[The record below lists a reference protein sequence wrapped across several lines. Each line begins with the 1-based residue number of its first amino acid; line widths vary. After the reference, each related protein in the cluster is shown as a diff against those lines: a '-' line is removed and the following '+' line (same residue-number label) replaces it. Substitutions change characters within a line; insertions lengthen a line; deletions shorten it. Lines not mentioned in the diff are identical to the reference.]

1 MSLPFDPGMLP
12 PELAMGGPIPG
23 MMGPPVS
30 GPGLPGP
37 MPGLGGPGM
46 MGPPMAPPMM
56 DPMMMGGPPPFDPM
70 MGPMPAPPPM
80 PQPGMPGMPAP
91 PGSMPT
97 GMPSPAMMYLMNVM
111 QQELEEDTS
120 NAPTDMKPKKPK
132 RKKPNLDDIK
142 EKADRI
148 VEFWQLRDTRMD
160 EDLALYRLTRE
171 ETTDG
176 EIVLKNTP
184 FVVVEKAANLISA
197 QVPSIAVI
205 PPDDE
210 AEEQAQKI
218 EDFLRWSGDQWNKVG
233 RRNLNG
239 SMRHDMAHFL
249 CLRGWVAARIWY
261 DAEEEDP
268 NEHPIRVKLFD
279 PRQVYPK
286 MGDKRLQYVV
296 HRYWTTY
303 GELIDEYPDEADKF
317 EDVEQNDFVEVSAYY
332 DDWYHAVWTD
342 EADLKPITEH
352 EYGFIPWVITIGNGA
367 PIRATT
373 QNQTSWVK
381 DHGVSIFHGIKDS
394 YKQLNKVLSQ
404 LATQVAA
411 ASNPPTVYYYDPV
424 MNKTP
429 QPLDYT
435 PGTTNYLLYDRERVD
450 PLNLTP
456 NPTNTQP
463 LIDALVD
470 DTSKGGLP
478 EVLWGVGG
486 GESGFGTSM
495 MTDAARDQLSP
506 VVDAMT
512 TSFEMINEY
521 TLRLIRDL
529 HEDNIGFWITNDQGQ
544 KMGGITLSP
553 EDIEAVGTNT
563 EVVYR
568 DISPKD
574 RASMAQIAAMLVDK
588 KLISMETAREE
599 YLMLENPERE
609 NQRVLQDL
617 IYQDEDLVKK
627 GLVPAALARA
637 NPDLF
642 AFYMMSK
649 QQELMAQPE
658 QQPAG
663 GPPGAP
669 PGMPPPGP
677 PGLPPTAAPPIGQP
691 GADPFMQS
699 LGSAIGGAGMGPP
712 PGIGGTPMPPMPMGL
727 PLGI

>member
-1 MSLPFDPGMLP
+1 MSLPFDPAMLP
-12 PELAMGGPIPG
+12 PDMLGGGPIPG

-30 GPGLPGP
+30 GPALPGP
-37 MPGLGGPGM
+37 MPGLGGPGP
-46 MGPPMAPPMM
+46 MGPPML
-56 DPMMMGGPPPFDPM
+56 GGPPMPPPMDPM
-70 MGPMPAPPPM
+70 MGPLPPPM
-80 PQPGMPGMPAP
+80 PAPGMPMPGMPP
-91 PGSMPT
+91 NPMMGG
-97 GMPSPAMMYLMNVM
+97 GMPPNPTMLYLAAIM
-111 QQELEEDTS
+111 QQEMQDNEGSAPDT
-120 NAPTDMKPKKPK
+120 KPKKPK
-132 RKKPNLDDIK
+132 RKKPNLDDLK

-148 VEFWQLRDTRMD
+148 VEFWALRDTRMD
-160 EDLALYRLTRE
+160 EDLAMYRLTKE

-176 EIVLKNTP
+176 EVVLKNTP

-197 QVPSIAVI
+197 QMPSIQVI
-205 PPDDE
+205 PPDE
-210 AEEQAQKI
+210 EVAEEAQKI

-249 CLRGWVAARIWY
+249 CLRGWVAARVWY
-261 DAEEEDP
+261 DSEEEDP

-303 GELIDEYPDEADKF
+303 GELQDEYPDEADTFK
-317 EDVEQNDFVEVSAYY
+317 ESEPNDFVEVTAYY
-332 DDWYHAVWTD
+332 DDWYHAVWTE
-342 EADLKPITEH
+342 EADLKPVTEH

-367 PIRATT
+367 PIRATSN
-373 QNQTSWVK
+373 NQTSWVK

-404 LATQVAA
+404 LATQVAT

-435 PGTTNYLLYDRERVD
+435 PGTTNFLLYDRERVD

-470 DTSKGGLP
+470 DTSKGSLP
-478 EVLWGVGG
+478 EVLWGLGG

-512 TSFEMINEY
+512 TTFEMINEY

-529 HEDNIGFWITNDQGQ
+529 HEDDIGFWITDDTGR

-553 EDIEAVGTNT
+553 EEIEAVGVNT
-563 EVVYR
+563 EVIYR

-617 IYQDEDLVKK
+617 IYQDEDLIKK

-642 AFYMMSK
+642 AYYMMSK
-649 QQELMAQPE
+649 QQELFG
-658 QQPAG
+658 QQQGGPPQ

-669 PGMPPPGP
+669 PGMPPGPQGP

-699 LGSAIGGAGMGPP
+699 LGSAIGGAGLGPP
-712 PGIGGTPMPPMPMGL
+712 PGIGGAPMPLPPGLPMGL
-727 PLGI
+727 SLGI